1 MEGEIRGVQET
12 VSAASRSVEQN
23 AGPPTAGRLGQDS
36 PKLSRRPKGY
46 GHSRIFRKNS
56 QRAGEKY
63 PLADRRIGGPGKIQQ
78 DQFDIRRR
86 WRFLSKSVSRS
97 QHRLWWAGTRH
108 GRDRKWDD
116 SLEIA
121 RIQRDILQFQRLYAP
136 EHASRRVDGNS
147 RSLHFHPRFD
157 WRGRRRA
164 DAPTHRATGVLA
176 RDAEYAGSP
185 PGRC

>member
-23 AGPPTAGRLGQDS
+23 GDSPTAGRLGQGS

-86 WRFLSKSVSRS
+86 GRFLSKSVSRS
-97 QHRLWWAGTRH
+97 QHPLWCAGTCH
-108 GRDRKWDD
+108 GRDREWDD
-116 SLEIA
+116 ALETA
-121 RIQRDILQFQRLYAP
+121 RIQRNFFQFQRL
-136 EHASRRVDGNS
+136 
-147 RSLHFHPRFD
+147 
-157 WRGRRRA
+157 
-164 DAPTHRATGVLA
+164 
-176 RDAEYAGSP
+176 
-185 PGRC
+185 